1 MSLLSFRV
9 ENRRSVRLA
18 EVSSVPPVMIIAGP
32 NGVGKSTILYAIKDG
47 AGLFNPNT
55 KILYQGPNRVMRKTN
70 VHRSWLTGAYKS
82 FQDLLS
88 GTDVSGYDGLS
99 FGDTS
104 RRPENVDE
112 AGSTI
117 KHTLGKIENRHQNA
131 VTTTVQRLKSAGKEN
146 LSLGSLLDIYE
157 PLKKLTEFL
166 LPHLQFSRID
176 FSNESNIKCL
186 FQRTQNGSMIEVD
199 IDDLSSGEKAVIV
212 LFLPLLEDQIEARLK
227 SLSKIGEDPISTPPE
242 EDTKSI
248 VVLIDEPE
256 LHLHPDLQAKILT
269 YMRTITRETQS
280 QFVVTTHSPT
290 ILDQA
295 FDNEL
300 FVMSESVGEIVENQL
315 SRVSTNTERLEALKQ
330 LAGSAY
336 FLTTGRVLVC
346 IEGEPDVDPEKPTD
360 ARLLGILYPRATA
373 VTLIPTKGRSTVIS
387 TVQRLQE
394 HILEETFHISVRGIV
409 DADQSGEK
417 VSGVEILPVSMIE
430 NLLLDSESIFEHL
443 HLVGVTSFADVAS
456 VEIEL
461 RAIAQSLRE
470 KEIDLRLRRKLKP
483 KMIRIGGATVK
494 EVKEKHAEA
503 MVELGKMLPDETTLA
518 ALVAETTKTVD
529 DIISNGTEL
538 EYFRGKAILE
548 KFHQLYLASNSL
560 SYNYLCIDVARRV
573 ATKGVVAKKLDP
585 IFDRIMSS

>member
-1 MSLLSFRV
+1 
-9 ENRRSVRLA
+9 
-18 EVSSVPPVMIIAGP
+18 
-32 NGVGKSTILYAIKDG
+32 
-47 AGLFNPNT
+47 
-55 KILYQGPNRVMRKTN
+55 
-70 VHRSWLTGAYKS
+70 
-82 FQDLLS
+82 
-88 GTDVSGYDGLS
+88 
-99 FGDTS
+99 
-104 RRPENVDE
+104 
-112 AGSTI
+112 
-117 KHTLGKIENRHQNA
+117 
-131 VTTTVQRLKSAGKEN
+131 
-146 LSLGSLLDIYE
+146 
-157 PLKKLTEFL
+157 
-166 LPHLQFSRID
+166 
-176 FSNESNIKCL
+176 
-186 FQRTQNGSMIEVD
+186 
-199 IDDLSSGEKAVIV
+199 
-212 LFLPLLEDQIEARLK
+212 
-227 SLSKIGEDPISTPPE
+227 
-242 EDTKSI
+242 
-248 VVLIDEPE
+248 
-256 LHLHPDLQAKILT
+256 
-269 YMRTITRETQS
+269 
-280 QFVVTTHSPT
+280 
-290 ILDQA
+290 
-295 FDNEL
+295 
-300 FVMSESVGEIVENQL
+300 MSESVGEIVENQL